1 MGRHLAATV
10 LLSIG
15 ALAVFPTAA
24 QTYGDTLAAA
34 VAGRHPAITAIRID
48 AIGKDG
54 KPITVI
60 RGGGTGVSATAPLT
74 NALGEPIGSV
84 TIVTRRRAA
93 AAPIARQ
100 LARRI
105 YVADNLAEP
114 DPFVAGAVRSL
125 RAQALIDATID
136 RFPDLVTLAMHV
148 ALPGADNTIIAS
160 NFGRVGK
167 RADGDDADVIARGT
181 IRKEVTNNG
190 KRLAVE
196 LPMLDARGNVIGA
209 LSTSFAMASTADE
222 TRAYARA
229 IAVRHALARMTP
241 SLAALASK

>member
-1 MGRHLAATV
+1 MGRHPVATLLLGISGLAA
-10 LLSIG
+10 
-15 ALAVFPTAA
+15 FPAAA
-24 QTYGDTLAAA
+24 QTYGDTLAAD
-34 VAGRHPAITAIRID
+34 VAGRHPAIISLRID
-48 AIGKDG
+48 ATGKDG
-54 KPITVI
+54 KPLTLH
-60 RGGGTGVSATAPLT
+60 GSGAGATATVPLT

-93 AAPIARQ
+93 AAPIARE

-114 DPFVAGAVRSL
+114 DPFVTGTVRSL
-125 RAQALIDATID
+125 RAQALVDTIID

-167 RADGDDADVIARGT
+167 RADGDDADVIASGS
-181 IRKEVTNNG
+181 IRKEVTNGG

-196 LPMLDARGNVIGA
+196 LPMLDARGTVIGA
-209 LSTSFAMASTADE
+209 LSTSFAMASSADE
-222 TRAYARA
+222 ARAYTRAF
-229 IAVRHALARMTP
+229 AVRDALARMTP